1 MASKRTAHLF
11 PELALKE
18 RLLIAAERDIALHSL
33 PGSRIQRVVKDA
45 GSANIS
51 AIRYHYGD
59 MARLQDAVFFYR
71 YKAIN
76 RYADI
81 ISQRWSAEVGEHMRL
96 QHYVFAIFAPR
107 CLIIYHTLPAAY
119 YCACAEQL
127 EILKPDRINSQD
139 RYPWFAP
146 LRNAF
151 AGLYSLLSK
160 QLGGDV
166 ALERLQL
173 VAPLTAGM
181 LTQRER
187 KLREAFE
194 RDELSRADAAAEL
207 SRFAS
212 GVAESLSASL
222 LREHYEPVDTDF
234 SSVFSDL
241 IAISPEWFLEQT

>member
-1 MASKRTAHLF
+1 MALKRTAHLF
-11 PELALKE
+11 PDLALKE

-59 MARLQDAVFFYR
+59 MSRLQDAVFFYR

-81 ISQRWSAEVGEHMRL
+81 IMQRWSAEVRDQMRV

-107 CLIIYHTLPAAY
+107 CLIIYHTLPAAF

-127 EILKPDRINSQD
+127 EILKPDRINDQD
-139 RYPWFAP
+139 RHPWFAP
-146 LRNAF
+146 LRNCF
-151 AGLYSLLSK
+151 AGLFKQMSD
-160 QLGGDV
+160 QLGGDR

-181 LTQRER
+181 LTQQERE
-187 KLREAFE
+187 LREAFE
-194 RDELSRADAAAEL
+194 DSQFTRADAAQSLTSFICE
-207 SRFAS
+207 
-212 GVAESLSASL
+212 VVESLTASL
-222 LREHYEPVDTDF
+222 LREHYQPIDTDF
-234 SSVFSDL
+234 ATAFHDMT
-241 IAISPEWFLEQT
+241 AIPPEWFIDSD

>member
-1 MASKRTAHLF
+1 M
-11 PELALKE
+11 ALKE

-81 ISQRWSAEVGEHMRL
+81 ITQRWSAEVGDRMRV

-127 EILKPDRINSQD
+127 EILKPDRISGQD

-146 LRNAF
+146 LRNSF

-160 QLGGDV
+160 QLGGDI

-181 LTQRER
+181 LAQCER
-187 KLREAFE
+187 RLREAME
-194 RDELSRADAAAEL
+194 QGTLTQADAATEL
-207 SRFAS
+207 GSFIS
-212 GVAESLSASL
+212 GIAESLSASL
-222 LREHYEPVDTDF
+222 LREHYQAVDTNF
-234 SSVFSDL
+234 TEVFNDMM
-241 IAISPEWFLEQT
+241 AITPEWFLEQA